1 MELRHLRYFLAVAEE
16 LNFTRAAKRLNI
28 AQPPLTQQIKALE
41 AEMGV
46 TLFDRTGYRVELTDA
61 GRSFVPQVA
70 RILADVRNA
79 VLIAKRAA
87 VGEVGHVRVGFTESA
102 SFNPLV
108 TATFRSFRT
117 AYPEVELSLEESPST
132 VLANALREG
141 RIDAAFVRPPLR
153 TGEGIALHLIDE
165 EEMVVAVPTSHPLA
179 LRTELE
185 ITDLAE
191 ETFVLYPRTERPGL
205 ADTVIAAC
213 EKAGFA
219 PKVKQFTPQLS
230 STINLV
236 AAALGISIVPS
247 SMRGLQPQ
255 AVTYKRLRDPKLT
268 ALLGIAHRSGESS
281 APVLRFV
288 ETARAGVIFN
298 TELANT
304 DLANREP
311 ANTEPATLC
320 GTVR

>member
-1 MELRHLRYFLAVAEE
+1 MVGTPYEKSIEMELRHLRYFLAVAEE

-46 TLFDRTGYRVELTDA
+46 TLFDRTRYRVELTDA

-79 VLIAKRAA
+79 VLIAKQAA
-87 VGEVGHVRVGFTESA
+87 AGEVGHVRIGFTESA

-108 TATFRSFRT
+108 TATFRSFRA

-132 VLANALREG
+132 VLATALREG

-165 EEMVVAVPTSHPLA
+165 EEMVVAIPSNHPLA
-179 LRTELE
+179 QRPDLDIR
-185 ITDLAE
+185 DLAE

-219 PKVKQFTPQLS
+219 PKVKQYTPQLS

-236 AAALGISIVPS
+236 AASLGISIVPR
-247 SMRGLQPQ
+247 SMRGLQPE

-268 ALLGIAHRSGESS
+268 ALLGVAHRTGESS

-288 ETARAGVIFN
+288 ETARAAI
-298 TELANT
+298 
-304 DLANREP
+304 
-311 ANTEPATLC
+311 
-320 GTVR
+320 

>member
-153 TGEGIALHLIDE
+153 TGEGIDLHLIDE

-179 LRTELE
+179 LRPELE
-185 ITDLAE
+185 IADLAE

-219 PKVKQFTPQLS
+219 PKVKQYTPQLS

-236 AAALGISIVPS
+236 AAALGISIVPR

-255 AVTYKRLRDPKLT
+255 AVTYRRLRDPKLT
-268 ALLGIAHRSGESS
+268 ALLGVAHRSGESS

-288 ETARAGVIFN
+288 ETARAAVIFN

-304 DLANREP
+304 EA
-311 ANTEPATLC
+311 ATLSR
-320 GTVR
+320 TVR